1 MDPVGKLT
9 PFSRCNLQTR
19 MKLLS
24 RVFAVLVRGGNII
37 IIVVLRCSVRVGS
50 WSPGKGREDMEMD
63 EQPLVM
69 MVV

>member
-1 MDPVGKLT
+1 
-9 PFSRCNLQTR
+9 

-37 IIVVLRCSVRVGS
+37 ILSIVVLRCSVRVGS